1 MVERVVAAVL
11 PQRNAKVIALV
22 VAQVAFFLGQR
33 RPQHVQHVPLV
44 RDVLRSLS
52 PGHRRHLT
60 RQQVSTGRKILGL
73 CLVALVRRRQGTHR
87 GTDGRKPI
95 VARSLVVPTTAGSGH
110 VEPGKERLSVP
121 GRAGL
126 LSRSPS
132 TRLRRQSQ
140 NLLADQVDGLVEV
153 LKTQRLGPFM
163 AAGDEILDLPFV
175 LRQERVDVLLVQH
188 DCTLGLRK
196 YEITEEKETNPAVE
210 GEPIFFLAVS
220 FGLEKNQASEILYHP
235 RMNTVHDSASKRID
249 KTTQ

>member
-33 RPQHVQHVPLV
+33 RPQHIQHVPLV
-44 RDVLRSLS
+44 GDVLRSLG
-52 PGHRRHLT
+52 PGHRRHLA
-60 RQQVSTGRKILGL
+60 RQQVSTGRKILCL

-95 VARSLVVPTTAGSGH
+95 VARSLVVCTTTTDSGH
-110 VEPGKERLSVP
+110 VESRKERLSVP
-121 GRAGL
+121 SRAGL
-126 LSRSPS
+126 LSRGPS
-132 TRLRRQSQ
+132 TSLWRQTQ

-153 LKTQRLGPFM
+153 LKTQSLGPFM

-196 YEITEEKETNPAVE
+196 HEIAEEKETDPAVE
-210 GEPIFFLAVS
+210 GEPIFFFLAVS
-220 FGLEKNQASEILYHP
+220 FCL
-235 RMNTVHDSASKRID
+235 KR
-249 KTTQ
+249 TTLQRYYTIRE